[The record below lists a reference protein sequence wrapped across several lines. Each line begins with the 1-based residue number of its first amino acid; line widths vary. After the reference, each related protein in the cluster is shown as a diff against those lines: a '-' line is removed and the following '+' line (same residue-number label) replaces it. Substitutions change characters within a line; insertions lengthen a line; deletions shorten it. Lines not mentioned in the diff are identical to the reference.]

1 MKHQRTIT
9 IELDRIKITSS
20 NISKR
25 TVWCEFCRAE
35 TEFLDQN
42 GAIEIARAM
51 HTQGLNINKN
61 TLHINQDDKSE
72 TLICLN
78 SIVTGSSPVNS

>member
-9 IELDRIKITSS
+9 IEFDRIKITTS

-25 TVWCEFCRAE
+25 TAWCEFCRSE
-35 TEFLDQN
+35 SEFLDQK
-42 GAIEIARAM
+42 GAIEVARAM
-51 HTQGLNINKN
+51 QLQGLTINKN
-61 TLHINQDDKSE
+61 TLHINQDGQAE

>member
-9 IELDRIKITSS
+9 IEFDRIKITTS

-25 TVWCEFCRAE
+25 AGWCEFCRAE
-35 TEFLDQN
+35 CEFLDQK
-42 GAIEIARAM
+42 GAVEVARAM
-51 HTQGLNINKN
+51 QLQGLNINKN
-61 TLHINQDDKSE
+61 TLHINRDKETE

-78 SIVTGSSPVNS
+78 SILTGSSPAN

>member
-9 IELDRIKITSS
+9 IEFDRIKITSS

-25 TVWCEFCRAE
+25 TAWCEFCRTE

-42 GAIEIARAM
+42 GAVEVARAM
-51 HTQGLNINKN
+51 QLQGLIINKN
-61 TLHINQDDKSE
+61 TLHINQWDKTE

-78 SIVTGSSPVNS
+78 SIITGSNPVNS